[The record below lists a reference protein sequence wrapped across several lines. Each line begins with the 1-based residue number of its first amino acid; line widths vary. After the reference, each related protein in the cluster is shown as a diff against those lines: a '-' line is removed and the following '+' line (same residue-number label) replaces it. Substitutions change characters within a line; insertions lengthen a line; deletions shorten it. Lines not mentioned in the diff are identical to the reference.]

1 MSEKEILCVIKQ
13 KELTLEVK
21 GEARSALSF
30 QYLGLTTL
38 FLVNERGTS
47 EPFP

>member
-1 MSEKEILCVIKQ
+1 MCDYTNT
-13 KELTLEVK
+13 ELTLEVK
-21 GEARSALSF
+21 GEAPSALSF